1 MEGIDASILVFLS
14 MIYEVFK
21 VLFYVLG
28 VLCFLKY
35 LESDR
40 QPRPRCCG
48 TGNLLSPLW
57 SPLLNSAPALRST
70 PGGFFV
76 AVRGKLW
83 YRRGRKQ
90 VSVFYAV

>member
-1 MEGIDASILVFLS
+1 MEGIGASILVFLS

-40 QPRPRCCG
+40 QPRPKMLRD
-48 TGNLLSPLW
+48 SEPAEPLAE
-57 SPLLNSAPALRST
+57 PPAE
-70 PGGFFV
+70 
-76 AVRGKLW
+76 
-83 YRRGRKQ
+83 
-90 VSVFYAV
+90 

>member
-40 QPRPRCCG
+40 
-48 TGNLLSPLW
+48 LPL
-57 SPLLNSAPALRST
+57 PTMLRDGEPAE
-70 PGGFFV
+70 PPV
-76 AVRGKLW
+76 EPPAE
-83 YRRGRKQ
+83 
-90 VSVFYAV
+90 

>member
-1 MEGIDASILVFLS
+1 MEGIGASILVFLS

-40 QPRPRCCG
+40 QPRSKMLRDG
-48 TGNLLSPLW
+48 E
-57 SPLLNSAPALRST
+57 PAE
-70 PGGFFV
+70 PPV
-76 AVRGKLW
+76 EPPAE
-83 YRRGRKQ
+83 
-90 VSVFYAV
+90 